1 MSIALNPELE
11 HRIAVKV
18 QSGRYQSPSEVI
30 QESLELL
37 EARDASAQ
45 KNSEPQS
52 PPIWETVAHLGE
64 EISVEEWIKIP
75 PDLARNLDRH
85 LYGSTKTSE

>member
-11 HRIAVKV
+11 HRIAIKV
-18 QSGRYQSPSEVI
+18 QSGLYQSPSEVI

-37 EARDASAQ
+37 EARDATAQ
-45 KNSEPQS
+45 KDSGQEFL
-52 PPIWETVAHLGE
+52 PIWETVAHLGE
-64 EISVEEWIKIP
+64 EISAEEWAKVP

>member
-37 EARDASAQ
+37 EARDGTAE
-45 KNSEPQS
+45 KNSEQES
-52 PPIWETVAHLGE
+52 LPIWETITHLGE
-64 EISVEEWIKIP
+64 EISEEEWDQIP

-85 LYGSTKTSE
+85 LYGSTKISG